1 MKRLILTFLTPII
14 FSCGEKPAENSE
26 SRNVLENLT
35 FTIDTVVV
43 DAGEDMFVV
52 TYGLGNHHLSSD
64 KSLLYFFESDPLNF
78 VEVDLDKLKLL
89 KKTEFQREG
98 PDGIGSSLVGFTV
111 GPEQKMMINGYSSI
125 SLFHQ
130 EGKKVQDLKFVPA
143 GIDTQL
149 ARNSPSLYSS
159 VVYDF
164 ENGKL
169 YTQPSFESAGEYG
182 LYVLD
187 PVTKTA
193 KSLPI
198 PKMKIVDDYSG
209 DLTIRSG
216 EGVSRYYFSAPKFTT
231 HLPGELIL
239 STTAMSGVYRY
250 DAQLDSVHFFDI
262 QHKTVPNA
270 MDMAINKNAPD
281 MAGIEEIR
289 RKMEEHINYLQV
301 HWDETREM
309 YLRMGKKT
317 FKGQTKE
324 DPTKFELFLFA
335 YDKEFNVLG
344 ENRLNGLNAN
354 VYSYFLKDGKLWSYV
369 NVEDELGFAVFS
381 FNF

>member
-1 MKRLILTFLTPII
+1 M
-14 FSCGEKPAENSE
+14 
-26 SRNVLENLT
+26 RNVIKILPIAVLLSCSGKGEEVNTNILENLT
-35 FTIDTVVV
+35 FTVDTVVV
-43 DAGEDMFVV
+43 DAGENMFVL

-64 KSLLYFFESDPLNF
+64 KSLLYFFERDPLNF

-89 KKTEFQREG
+89 KKTEFEKEG
-98 PDGIGSSLVGFTV
+98 PDGIGSYLLGFTV

-125 SLFHQ
+125 NLFHQ

-143 GIDTQL
+143 GIDPEL
-149 ARNSPSLYSS
+149 ARNSPSLYTS

-164 ENGKL
+164 ENEKL

-187 PVTKTA
+187 PETKTA
-193 KSLPI
+193 ESLPI
-198 PKMKIVDDYSG
+198 PKMKIVDDLSVS
-209 DLTIRSG
+209 LKIESAQ
-216 EGVSRYYFSAPKFTT
+216 GVSQSFFGPQKNTT
-231 HLPGELIL
+231 YRPGELLI
-239 STTAMSGVYRY
+239 STSAMSGLYRY
-250 DAQLDSVHFFDI
+250 HTRLDSLRFFDI
-262 QHKTVPNA
+262 QHQLVPNV
-270 MDMAINKNAPD
+270 MDLP
-281 MAGIEEIR
+281 AGYNPEDLDD
-289 RKMEEHINYLQV
+289 MEEYRRTMEENINYLQV

-309 YLRMGKKT
+309 YLRMGRKT

-344 ENRLNGLNAN
+344 ETMLKGLNAN